1 MKTFKIIIDT
11 HETKKMKSKKEN
23 VEKCTS
29 SPKSP

>member
-11 HETKKMKSKKEN
+11 HETKKMKNEKEN